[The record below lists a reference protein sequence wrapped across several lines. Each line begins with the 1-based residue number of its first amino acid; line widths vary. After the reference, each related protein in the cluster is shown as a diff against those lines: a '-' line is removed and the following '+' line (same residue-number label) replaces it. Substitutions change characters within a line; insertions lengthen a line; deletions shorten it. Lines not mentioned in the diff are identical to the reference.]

1 MKSCPEGLVVVM
13 GVTGSGKS
21 TLARALAGRS
31 GRVFL
36 DADDFHPAPNV
47 ERMRTGIPLTDEDR
61 RPWLLAIRD
70 RIRREIADGRSI
82 VLACSALKSSYREIL
97 ADHDA
102 RTEFVFLDPD
112 PVTLGRRLAD
122 RVGHFAGASLLPS
135 QFAALE
141 RPAQCLVVPG
151 DPPFEQ
157 SLSFVEAHLSRS
169 PSESERGPTTS
180 QSGDT
185 SRSSLETR

>member
-1 MKSCPEGLVVVM
+1 MKSQPAGVVVVM

-21 TLARALAGRS
+21 TLARALAGTS

-36 DADDFHPAPNV
+36 EADDFHPAANV
-47 ERMRTGIPLTDEDR
+47 ERMRRGTPLTDEDR
-61 RPWLLAIRD
+61 LPWLLSIRD
-70 RIRREIADGRSI
+70 RIRREIADGRAI

-102 RTEFVFLDPD
+102 GTEFVFLDPD
-112 PVTLGRRLAD
+112 PGTLRRRLSD

-135 QFAALE
+135 QFEALE
-141 RPAQCLVVPG
+141 RPAAGLVVPG
-151 DPPFEQ
+151 DPSIEQ

-169 PSESERGPTTS
+169 RSEPEQVPTTIP
-180 QSGDT
+180 SGDL